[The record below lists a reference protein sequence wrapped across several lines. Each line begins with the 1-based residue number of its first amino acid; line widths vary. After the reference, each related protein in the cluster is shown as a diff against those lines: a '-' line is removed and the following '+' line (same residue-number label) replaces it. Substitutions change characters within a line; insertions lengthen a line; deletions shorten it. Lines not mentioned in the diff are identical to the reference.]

1 MEIEPKLSKLP
12 ASPVPTDEEK
22 KGSFEAEP
30 NQLVQAEPW
39 GDDSSFIQRRHLRSR
54 HISFIGLGG
63 GIGVGLFVGVGTG
76 LQAAGPLGLFLAF
89 AIMGA
94 IMWGV
99 LQGAAEMAT
108 LIPTAG
114 GFPHFAARFIDPA
127 AGFALGWTYAIGYAL
142 SVASELSA
150 CALVMAYWVPNV
162 NAAAWI
168 ATFSVPFL
176 IINMLGVKYYGEAE
190 VFTSSL
196 KVITLVGL
204 IIVGLVIDLGGAPNH
219 DRLGFRYWNNPGAM
233 VEFPGVGGG
242 SLARFLSF
250 FNAFIS
256 AAFSY
261 TGTESVILAAG
272 EATNPTKQI
281 PRAARRVM
289 WRIII
294 FYVLGVL
301 IIGMI
306 VPSTE
311 PRLLGG
317 TSNAASSPWVIAI
330 ENSGIKVLPHIINA
344 VILTSAWSAGNT
356 YLWSSSRTL
365 YSLALQ
371 NQGPKFLAK
380 LTKQGV
386 PWVCVLVCW
395 AVGLLSFLSAGSGGA
410 SAAFQ
415 WLQNLTALAALNAWC
430 LLAFSAARMRQAF
443 IKQGISPDSMPFKA
457 PGSPWVQYLSA
468 LLCAI
473 IILFSGFPVFIKGNW
488 DTATFF
494 ASYISLGILI
504 VPWLGYKLVRR
515 SKFVRS
521 ADADL
526 YNGRIKPGEEFDE
539 LPSTSALGRFMD
551 KLF

>member
-1 MEIEPKLSKLP
+1 MALQTETLP
-12 ASPVPTDEEK
+12 STRAGTPIDDEK
-22 KGSFEAEP
+22 KGEYDA
-30 NQLVQAEPW
+30 NALVESEPW
-39 GDDSSFIQRRHLRSR
+39 ADDKSFIQRRHLRSR

-63 GIGVGLFVGVGTG
+63 GIGVGLFVGVGAG
-76 LQAAGPLGLFLAF
+76 LNAAGPLGLLLAF

-108 LIPTAG
+108 LVPTAG
-114 GFPHFAARFIDPA
+114 GFPHFVARFVDPA
-127 AGFALGWTYAIGYAL
+127 AGFAVGWTYAIGYAL

-150 CALVMAYWVPNV
+150 CALIMSYWSSL
-162 NAAAWI
+162 NAAVWI
-168 ATFSVPFL
+168 SIFSVPFL
-176 IINMLGVKYYGEAE
+176 AINMLGVKYYGEAE
-190 VFTSSL
+190 VITSSL
-196 KVITLVGL
+196 KVVTLVGL
-204 IIVGLVIDLGGAPNH
+204 IICGLVIDLGGAPNG
-219 DRLGFRYWNNPGAM
+219 DRLGFRYWKDPGAM
-233 VEFPGVGGG
+233 NEFPGVGGG
-242 SLARFLSF
+242 SLARFLAF

-272 EATNPTKQI
+272 EAMNPTKQI

-306 VPSTE
+306 VPYNE

-330 ENSGIKVLPHIINA
+330 ERSGIKVLPHIINA

-371 NQGPKFLAK
+371 NQAPKFLTK

-386 PWVCVLVCW
+386 PWVCVLACW
-395 AVGLLSFLSAGSGGA
+395 GVGMLSFLSAGSGGA

-430 LLAFSAARMRQAF
+430 LLALAAARMRQAF
-443 IKQGISPDSMPFKA
+443 IKQGIPLESMPFKA
-457 PGSPWVQYLSA
+457 PGSPWVQYTSF

-473 IILFSGFPVFIKGNW
+473 IIVCSGFPVFIKGNW
-488 DTATFF
+488 NTADFF

-504 VPWLGYKLVRR
+504 VPWVGFKIVKRT
-515 SKFVRS
+515 SFVRS

-526 YNGRIKPGEEFDE
+526 YNGRIQPGEEEVEPEANTKF
-539 LPSTSALGRFMD
+539 GRFLG
-551 KLF
+551 KIF